1 MKRILL
7 FTMLVISMSLM
18 LSACGVRRVTV
29 TADPNG
35 ASFAYHYWYYP
46 HDEFYFDRDRNIYF
60 YHEPDGWHK
69 SAILP
74 SKYSMDS
81 HHVDLDE
88 NVDEPYVNHERH
100 MRDYPRD

>member
-7 FTMLVISMSLM
+7 SMLVIFSLALA
-18 LSACGVRRVTV
+18 LSSCGVRRITV

-46 HDEFYFDRDRNIYF
+46 NDEFYFDRDHNVYF
-60 YHEPDGWHK
+60 YHETDGWHK

-81 HHVDLDE
+81 RHVEVNE
-88 NVDEPYVNHERH
+88 NTDEPYADHERH
-100 MRDYPRD
+100 MRDYPHD